1 MLLGLAFFV
10 SVMSE
15 NKDESLSRL
24 MVGVGVLLIVIG
36 VSIEGW

>member
-15 NKDESLSRL
+15 DKKENISRIIIGIG
-24 MVGVGVLLIVIG
+24 MLLIIIG